1 MPLFKNRQKKQSA
14 PAPEEPKAACA
25 PFAHPTIAI
34 EIVSPEKIEVSCH
47 GVCFDGGDPTG
58 TYLCLEDAV
67 AALDE
72 AIADPYEIKR

>member
-1 MPLFKNRQKKQSA
+1 MPLFKNHLKKQSV
-14 PAPEEPKAACA
+14 PAPEEPKKACA
-25 PFAHPTIAI
+25 PAAYPSIAI